1 MKLRLLRDGDVLEE
15 DTLLARGCEL
25 DPDVLRADARRYHGV
40 YGTYGISLF
49 AVRGLSLDEMAQ
61 QVPLVRFRR
70 MTLVTAGELTGAGL
84 RLEPRRVAS
93 VPRRRDGAGVLA
105 TSLFGDVAAALRE
118 HGSATLDERC
128 YYVRR
133 PD

>member
-1 MKLRLLRDGDVLEE
+1 VAHKLPADLRKTLIASTAALDAWLAGVQAPRTDRQVAAGSMSAHHVLL
-15 DTLLARGCEL
+15 
-25 DPDVLRADARRYHGV
+25 PRA
-40 YGTYGISLF
+40 
-49 AVRGLSLDEMAQ
+49 
-61 QVPLVRFRR
+61 
-70 MTLVTAGELTGAGL
+70 LTG
-84 RLEPRRVAS
+84 RR
-93 VPRRRDGAGVLA
+93 PETVLA